1 MNLKLKSAGL
11 AFVAALACS
20 ACCCNAGVAS
30 VPENL
35 PFDMPTVSR
44 PAIPNRTANIL
55 DYGAVPDGATLC
67 TDAFAAAID
76 ALTKQGGGR
85 VIVPA
90 GVWYTGPIVLKDNID
105 LHLEQSALI
114 FFSDDKTLYP
124 LTQITLEG
132 LNTCL

>member
-1 MNLKLKSAGL
+1 MNLKFTSVGL
-11 AFVAALACS
+11 AFIAALACS
-20 ACCCNAGVAS
+20 ACCCDAGSS
-30 VPENL
+30 VPKNL

-90 GVWYTGPIVLKDNID
+90 GVWYTG
-105 LHLEQSALI
+105 
-114 FFSDDKTLYP
+114 
-124 LTQITLEG
+124 
-132 LNTCL
+132 